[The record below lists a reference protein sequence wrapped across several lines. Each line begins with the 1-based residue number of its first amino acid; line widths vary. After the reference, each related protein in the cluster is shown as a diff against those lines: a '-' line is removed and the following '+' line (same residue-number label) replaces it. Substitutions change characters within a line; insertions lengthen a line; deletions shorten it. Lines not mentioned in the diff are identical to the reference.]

1 MTNIYVGNL
10 SFDVADAQLQEAF
23 SAFGAVDQA
32 KVVVDRETGRSRG
45 FGFVE
50 MANDGEANAAIEG
63 ALEAGATG
71 ILVVDGHG
79 FGSIDQTLLHPEA
92 RLVAGRPMPA
102 GFPFPC
108 RGPFDP
114 ALSIG

>member
-50 MANDGEANAAIEG
+50 MANDGEAQAAIEG
-63 ALEAGATG
+63 LN
-71 ILVVDGHG
+71 
-79 FGSIDQTLLHPEA
+79 GSELGGRTLTVN
-92 RLVAGRPMPA
+92 VAKPKADRPSRGGSRGGGGGGGGR
-102 GFPFPC
+102 
-108 RGPFDP
+108 RW
-114 ALSIG
+114 

>member
-1 MTNIYVGNL
+1 MSILIMTDQEG
-10 SFDVADAQLQEAF
+10 VAGVQ
-23 SAFGAVDQA
+23 SSVDYSRPGRRYYEPA
-32 KVVVDRETGRSRG
+32 RELTTI
-45 FGFVE
+45 
-50 MANDGEANAAIEG
+50 EANAAIEG